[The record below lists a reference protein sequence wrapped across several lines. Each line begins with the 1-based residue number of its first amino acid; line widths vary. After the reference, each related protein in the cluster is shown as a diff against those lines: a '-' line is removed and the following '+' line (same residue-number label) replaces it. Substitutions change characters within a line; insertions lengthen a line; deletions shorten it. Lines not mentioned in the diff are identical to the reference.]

1 MEHATETA
9 VEVVVMLLCASA
21 MLTVF
26 YYLFTSM
33 PLLGV

>member
-9 VEVVVMLLCASA
+9 VEVVVMLICASA
-21 MLTVF
+21 ILPVF
-26 YYLFTSM
+26 FYLFTSM